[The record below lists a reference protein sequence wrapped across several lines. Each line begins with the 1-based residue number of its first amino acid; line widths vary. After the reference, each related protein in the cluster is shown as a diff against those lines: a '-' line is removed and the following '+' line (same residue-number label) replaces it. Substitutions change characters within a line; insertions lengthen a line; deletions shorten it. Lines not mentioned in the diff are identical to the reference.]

1 MVAKADAELRLMD
14 RILAEKNLSKR
25 IFRQLN
31 LCLKAQKRRRK
42 RLPGLLANNDAL
54 LISIGS
60 RYVDDQGGLIILI
73 NGFRCVLRGS

>member
-1 MVAKADAELRLMD
+1 MD
-14 RILAEKNLSKR
+14 RILAEKNLSKKNFPS
-25 IFRQLN
+25 IELVFESS
-31 LCLKAQKRRRK
+31 KTRRK